1 MTFCSL
7 IVLLRKALQ
16 GITPQSTTG
25 RAPAELF
32 LKRELRTRFS
42 LLCPDFT
49 TNVRDKQEHQANV
62 HDPVKIQNREFK
74 ENDIVSVRNYFG
86 TRKWEQGKV
95 TKNLE
100 DIGI

>member
-1 MTFCSL
+1 MKRSL
-7 IVLLRKALQ
+7 QQRLDDFLLTYP
-16 GITPQSTTG
+16 ITPQSTTG

-42 LLCPDFT
+42 LLRPDLT
-49 TNVRDKQEHQANV
+49 TKVRDKQERQANV

-86 TRKWEQGKV
+86 TRKWERGK
-95 TKNLE
+95 
-100 DIGI
+100 